1 MKNLGKWLFI
11 AGVLLS
17 ILSGY
22 VDWPTMPTVLIG
34 LGIIV
39 GLVNINT
46 KETTKFL
53 ISTIALL
60 VVGTAGVSALFSTG
74 ALGGSVQLILNDF
87 ISFVA
92 ASAFIV
98 ALRTIIGLESD
109 EK

>member
-11 AGVLLS
+11 AGVMLS
-17 ILSGY
+17 IVSGY
-22 VDWPTMPTVLIG
+22 VDWEVIPTVLIG

-53 ISTIALL
+53 IATTTLL
-60 VVGTAGVSALFSTG
+60 LVGTAGVSALFSTG
-74 ALGGSVQLILNDF
+74 SLGGTVQLILNDF

-98 ALRTIIGLESD
+98 ALKTIISLESD